1 LNNEH
6 PNKAIGAESGRTDT
20 LC

>member
-6 PNKAIGAESGRTDT
+6 PNKAIRAESGRTDMP
-20 LC
+20 C

>member
-1 LNNEH
+1 LNNER

-20 LC
+20 PC

>member
-6 PNKAIGAESGRTDT
+6 PNKAIEAESGRTAP